1 MWSDFHLKT
10 SPAEFCMDNA
20 AIWVRI
26 DGGLIAVM
34 GTGNW
39 PEEMHFEEKADRIC
53 HRYGI

>member
-26 DGGLIAVM
+26 DGGLIVVM
-34 GTGNW
+34 GTGKW